1 MLHGQDLSTN
11 VKSFKNI
18 VLRENL
24 YYNNSIKAFRRRNMA
39 DKNDIT
45 KKLGTAPVPRL
56 LISLAIPSVIAQIV
70 NLLYN
75 IVDRIYIGHMDSS
88 DSTALTGVGL
98 CFPII
103 CLIGAFTMLI
113 AQGGAPRAAIFM
125 GKGDN
130 RSAQKILGNCF
141 SAVILMSVVLTAVF
155 LIFSEKLLWMF
166 GASEDTIGYALDYA
180 RIYTVGSIFVMISMG
195 LNLFISTQG
204 FTLFSMGTVLIGAGL
219 NIILD
224 PIFIFVLG
232 MGVKGAAIATVISQ
246 GVSAVW
252 TILFL
257 TGKKTKLKLSLP
269 DMKPDVRLLLP
280 CLGLGLAPFV
290 MQSTEAVINV
300 AFNSSLQNYG
310 GDIAVG
316 TMTVAATIMQ
326 VIWMPAQGIGM
337 GAQPIISFNYGAGN
351 PDRCIKAI
359 KTMLLLTGVY
369 FLSLWLTVQLFP
381 KALMEIFT
389 DDALLLGNYN
399 LIRVYVGATGFFFFQ
414 TTAQQGL
421 VSVGKAKASLFIA
434 CLRKLILLVPLIYI
448 LPRFFENKVFAV
460 FLAEPVSDTISIIT
474 ASVIFIFV
482 FGGEMKKLKKE
493 KGIS

>member
-1 MLHGQDLSTN
+1 MTN
-11 VKSFKNI
+11 
-18 VLRENL
+18 R
-24 YYNNSIKAFRRRNMA
+24 
-39 DKNDIT
+39 NDIT
-45 KKLGTAPVPRL
+45 GKLASAPVPKL

-75 IVDRIYIGHMDSS
+75 IVDRIYIGHLDSA

-98 CFPII
+98 SFPII

-130 RSAQKILGNCF
+130 KSAQKILGSCF
-141 SAVILMSVVLTAVF
+141 SALILMSVVLTAVF
-155 LIFSEKLLWMF
+155 LVFSEKLLWMF
-166 GASEDTIGYALDYA
+166 GASADTIGYALDYTS
-180 RIYTVGSIFVMISMG
+180 IYTLGSIFVMISIG

-204 FTLFSMGTVLIGAGL
+204 FTLFSMATVLIGAGL
-219 NIILD
+219 NIVLD
-224 PIFIFVLG
+224 PLFIFVFD
-232 MGVKGAAIATVISQ
+232 MGVRGAAIATVISQ
-246 GVSAVW
+246 GVSALW

-257 TGKKTKLKLSLP
+257 TGKKTKLKLTFY
-269 DMKPDVRLLLP
+269 DMKPDMKLLLP

-290 MQSTEAVINV
+290 MQSTEAVINI

-326 VIWMPAQGIGM
+326 IMWMPAQGIGM
-337 GAQPIISFNYGAGN
+337 GAQPIISFNYGAKN
-351 PDRCIKAI
+351 PERCIKAI
-359 KTMLLLTGVY
+359 KTMLILTGIY
-369 FLSLWLTVQLFP
+369 FITLWLTVQLFP
-381 KALMEIFT
+381 GAFMGVFT
-389 DDALLLGNYN
+389 DDAMLLGNYN
-399 LIRVYVGATGFFFFQ
+399 LVRIYVGAMGFFFLQ

-421 VSVGKAKASLFIA
+421 VAIGKAKASLFIA

-460 FLAEPVSDTISIIT
+460 FLAEPVSDAISIIT
-474 ASVIFIFV
+474 ASVIFILV

-493 KGIS
+493 AVKS

>member
-1 MLHGQDLSTN
+1 MDT
-11 VKSFKNI
+11 KN
-18 VLRENL
+18 N
-24 YYNNSIKAFRRRNMA
+24 
-39 DKNDIT
+39 IT
-45 KKLGTAPVPRL
+45 ARLASDPVPKL

-75 IVDRIYIGHMDSS
+75 IVDRIYIGHMDSA

-130 RSAQKILGNCF
+130 KSAQRILGGCF
-141 SAVILMSVVLTAVF
+141 SALIAMAAVLTAVF
-155 LIFSEKLLWMF
+155 LIFSERLLWLF
-166 GASEDTIGYALDYA
+166 GASDDTIGYALDYIN
-180 RIYTVGSIFVMISMG
+180 IYTVGSIFVMISLG

-204 FTLFSMGTVLIGAGL
+204 FTLFSMATVLIGAGL
-219 NIILD
+219 NILLD
-224 PIFIFVLG
+224 PLFIFVFD
-232 MGVKGAAIATVISQ
+232 MGVRGAAIATVISQ
-246 GVSAVW
+246 GVSALW

-257 TGKKTKLKLSLP
+257 TGKKTKLKLTFY
-269 DMKPDVRLLLP
+269 DMKPDMKLLLP

-290 MQSTEAVINV
+290 MQSTEAVINI
-300 AFNSSLQNYG
+300 AFNSSLQSYG

-326 VIWMPAQGIGM
+326 IMWMPAQGIGM
-337 GAQPIISFNYGAGN
+337 GAQPIISFNYGAKN
-351 PDRCIKAI
+351 PERCIKAI
-359 KTMLLLTGVY
+359 KTMLILTGIY

-381 KALMEIFT
+381 KTFMGIFS
-389 DDALLLGNYN
+389 DDSLLLENHN
-399 LIRVYVGATGFFFFQ
+399 LIRVYLAAMGFFFLQ

-421 VSVGKAKASLFIA
+421 VATGKAKASLFIA

-448 LPRFFENKVFAV
+448 LPHFFENKVLAV
-460 FLAEPVSDTISIIT
+460 FLAEPVSDAISIIT
-474 ASVIFIFV
+474 ASVIFILV
-482 FGGEMKKLKKE
+482 FGREMKKLKKE
-493 KGIS
+493 AAKS

>member
-1 MLHGQDLSTN
+1 MTN
-11 VKSFKNI
+11 
-18 VLRENL
+18 R
-24 YYNNSIKAFRRRNMA
+24 
-39 DKNDIT
+39 NDIT
-45 KKLGTAPVPRL
+45 GKLASAPVPKL

-75 IVDRIYIGHMDSS
+75 IVDRIYIGHLDSA

-98 CFPII
+98 SFPII

-130 RSAQKILGNCF
+130 KSAQKILGSCF
-141 SAVILMSVVLTAVF
+141 SALILMSVVLTAVF
-155 LIFSEKLLWMF
+155 LVFSEKLLWMF
-166 GASEDTIGYALDYA
+166 GASDVTIGYVLDYTS
-180 RIYTVGSIFVMISMG
+180 IYTLGSIFVMISMG

-204 FTLFSMGTVLIGAGL
+204 FTLFSMATVLIGAGL
-219 NIILD
+219 NIVLD
-224 PIFIFVLG
+224 PLFIFVFD
-232 MGVKGAAIATVISQ
+232 MGVRGAAIATVISQ
-246 GVSAVW
+246 GVSALW

-257 TGKKTKLKLSLP
+257 TGKKTKLKLTFY
-269 DMKPDVRLLLP
+269 DMKPDMKLLLP

-290 MQSTEAVINV
+290 MQSTEAVINI

-326 VIWMPAQGIGM
+326 IMWMPAQGIGM
-337 GAQPIISFNYGAGN
+337 GAQPIISFNYGAKN
-351 PDRCIKAI
+351 PERCIKAI
-359 KTMLLLTGVY
+359 KTMIILTGIY
-369 FLSLWLTVQLFP
+369 FITLWLTVQLFP
-381 KALMEIFT
+381 GAFMGIFT
-389 DDALLLGNYN
+389 DDAMLLGNYN
-399 LIRVYVGATGFFFFQ
+399 LVRIYVGAMGFFFLQ

-421 VSVGKAKASLFIA
+421 VAIGKAKASLFIA

-460 FLAEPVSDTISIIT
+460 FLAEPVSDAISIIT
-474 ASVIFIFV
+474 ASVIFILV

-493 KGIS
+493 AVKS

>member
-1 MLHGQDLSTN
+1 
-11 VKSFKNI
+11 
-18 VLRENL
+18 
-24 YYNNSIKAFRRRNMA
+24 MA
-39 DKNDIT
+39 SKNDIT
-45 KKLGTAPVPRL
+45 QRLATASVPKL

-75 IVDRIYIGHMDSS
+75 IVDRIYIGHMDSA

-130 RSAQKILGNCF
+130 KSAQKILGSCF
-141 SAVILMSVVLTAVF
+141 SALIVMSVVLTSVF

-166 GASEDTIGYALDYA
+166 GASDDTIGYALGYIN
-180 RIYTVGSIFVMISMG
+180 IYTLGSIFVMISMG

-204 FTLFSMGTVLIGAGL
+204 FTLFSMATVLIGAGL
-219 NIILD
+219 NIVLD
-224 PIFIFVLG
+224 PLFIFAFD

-257 TGKKTKLKLSLP
+257 TGKKTKLKLSFA
-269 DMKPDVRLLLP
+269 DIKPDLKLLLP

-290 MQSTEAVINV
+290 MQSTEAVINI
-300 AFNSSLQNYG
+300 AFNSSLQKYG

-316 TMTVAATIMQ
+316 TMTVAATLMQIM
-326 VIWMPAQGIGM
+326 WMPAQGIGM
-337 GAQPIISFNYGAGN
+337 GAQPIISFNYGAKN

-359 KTMLLLTGVY
+359 KTMLLLTGIY
-369 FLSLWLTVQLFP
+369 FISLWLIVQLFP
-381 KALMEIFT
+381 KALMGIFT
-389 DDALLLGNYN
+389 DDALLLENYN
-399 LIRVYVGATGFFFFQ
+399 LIRIYVGATGFFFFQ

-448 LPRFFENKVFAV
+448 LPNFFGDKVFAV

-474 ASVIFIFV
+474 ASVIFILV
-482 FGGEMKKLKKE
+482 FGGEMKKLQKE
-493 KGIS
+493 AVKS

>member
-1 MLHGQDLSTN
+1 MTN
-11 VKSFKNI
+11 
-18 VLRENL
+18 R
-24 YYNNSIKAFRRRNMA
+24 
-39 DKNDIT
+39 NDIT
-45 KKLGTAPVPRL
+45 GKLASAPVPKL

-75 IVDRIYIGHMDSS
+75 IVDRIYIGHLDSA

-98 CFPII
+98 SFPII

-130 RSAQKILGNCF
+130 KSAQKILGSCF
-141 SAVILMSVVLTAVF
+141 STLIFMSVVLTAVF

-166 GASEDTIGYALDYA
+166 GASEGTIGYALDYIS
-180 RIYTVGSIFVMISMG
+180 IYTLGSIFVMISMG
-195 LNLFISTQG
+195 MNLFISTQG

-219 NIILD
+219 NIVLD
-224 PIFIFVLG
+224 PLFIFVFD

-246 GVSAVW
+246 GVSALW
-252 TILFL
+252 TLLFL
-257 TGKKTKLKLSLP
+257 TGKKTKLRLNIR
-269 DMKPDVRLLLP
+269 DMKPDMKLLLP

-290 MQSTEAVINV
+290 MQSTEAVINI

-316 TMTVAATIMQ
+316 TMTVASTILQ
-326 VIWMPAQGIGM
+326 AIWMPAQGIGM
-337 GAQPIISFNYGAGN
+337 GAQPIISFNYGAKN

-359 KTMLLLTGVY
+359 KTMLIMTGVY
-369 FLSLWLTVQLFP
+369 FLSLWLAVQLFP
-381 KALMEIFT
+381 KALMGIFT
-389 DDALLLGNYN
+389 EDSLLLGNYN
-399 LIRVYVGATGFFFFQ
+399 LIRVYVGAMGFFFFQ

-421 VSVGKAKASLFIA
+421 VAIGKAKASLFIA

-448 LPRFFENKVFAV
+448 LPRFFEDKVFAV

-474 ASVIFIFV
+474 ASVIFILV

-493 KGIS
+493 AVNS

>member
-1 MLHGQDLSTN
+1 MSG
-11 VKSFKNI
+11 
-18 VLRENL
+18 
-24 YYNNSIKAFRRRNMA
+24 
-39 DKNDIT
+39 KNDIT
-45 KKLGTAPVPRL
+45 QKLATAPVPKL

-75 IVDRIYIGHMDSS
+75 IVDRIYIGHMDSA

-130 RSAQKILGNCF
+130 KSAQKILGGCF
-141 SAVILMSVVLTAVF
+141 SALIIISAVLTAVF

-166 GASEDTIGYALDYA
+166 GASADTIGYALDYVN
-180 RIYTVGSIFVMISMG
+180 IYTLGSIFVMISMG

-204 FTLFSMGTVLIGAGL
+204 FTLFSMATVLIGAGL

-224 PIFIFVLG
+224 PIFIFVLD
-232 MGVKGAAIATVISQ
+232 MGVKGAAVATVISQ

-252 TILFL
+252 TLLFL
-257 TGKKTKLKLSLP
+257 TGKKTKLQLNFS
-269 DMKPDVRLLLP
+269 DMKPDMKLLLP

-290 MQSTEAVINV
+290 MQSTEAVINI

-316 TMTVAATIMQ
+316 TMTVATTIMQ
-326 VIWMPAQGIGM
+326 VIWTPAQGIAM
-337 GAQPIISFNYGAGN
+337 GAQPIISFNYGAKN

-359 KTMLLLTGVY
+359 KTMLILTGIY
-369 FLSLWLTVQLFP
+369 FLSLWLTVEFFP
-381 KALMEIFT
+381 KTLMGIFT
-389 DDALLLGNYN
+389 DDSLLLENYN
-399 LIRVYVGATGFFFFQ
+399 LIRIYVGATGFFFFQ

-421 VSVGKAKASLFIA
+421 VAVGKAKASLFIA

-448 LPRFFENKVFAV
+448 LPQFFENKVFAV

-474 ASVIFIFV
+474 ASIIFIFV

-493 KGIS
+493 KVNS